1 MFYEFFRWI
10 AIITAFPLY
19 LLYYKSKTYYED
31 GVDRKKWKKR
41 GALVI
46 SNHFSVLDY
55 PLVMYRA
62 LPHKLHVIASE
73 HAFRNKLIRFGM
85 RFFGGIEANRIIGNM
100 SFIGKSADLIKNGK
114 LVLIYPEGRNTP
126 DGNIQPFKKS
136 YILIAHAANAPI
148 IPIVTDGNYG
158 FFKRAHVIVGNQ
170 IDISGYITSDKRI
183 PTKEER
189 EKVNEIVYG
198 KMLALREQLEELKK
212 SKKHKKESK

>member
-1 MFYEFFRWI
+1 M
-10 AIITAFPLY
+10 
-19 LLYYKSKTYYED
+19 LYYKSKTYYED
-31 GVDRKKWKKR
+31 GVDRKKWKKG

-55 PLVMYRA
+55 PLVMYRT

-73 HAFRNKLIRFGM
+73 HAFRSKLSRFGM
-85 RFFGGIEANRIIGNM
+85 RFFGGIEANRITGNM

-126 DGNIQPFKKS
+126 DGYIQPFKKS
-136 YILIAHAANAPI
+136 YILIARAANAPI

-158 FFKRAHVIVGNQ
+158 FFKRAHVIVGKQ
-170 IDISGYITSDKRI
+170 INISEYISSGKEM